1 MGRKAKRTTAPSS
14 DLPLSL
20 PAPPPKSTPP
30 SSTPQSSISE
40 VRSLYH
46 SLIAHFKTK
55 RKLRHRSETFHIA
68 LLKGDVK
75 HKLRTA
81 VAGLSDE
88 MPGSELQNVMRDFGD
103 GLAEILAGEIQD
115 ITVREE
121 FQLWMSETSALM
133 TSIGTEFHA
142 AVGEFLPSKAD
153 LSQEFRLS
161 ILEKAN
167 RSFADRL
174 APKGHHVM
182 DRSASR
188 KRGSW
193 LVAPQPSEDPKLG
206 NMSLDQIM
214 NFISETEEAQSEQL
228 DEFGLEV
235 AQFRKKLETAGSLD
249 RKVVPLVSAEWLHR
263 VAERQRLSTS

>member
-1 MGRKAKRTTAPSS
+1 MGRKAKRTAAPSS
-14 DLPLSL
+14 DPPSSLS
-20 PAPPPKSTPP
+20 PIPPKSIP
-30 SSTPQSSISE
+30 SPSNVQSCLSE

-55 RKLRHRSETFHIA
+55 RKLRHRNETFHIA

-75 HKLRTA
+75 HKLRSA
-81 VAGLSDE
+81 VAGLSGG
-88 MPGSELQNVMRDFGD
+88 MAPSELQNVMRDFGD

-121 FQLWMSETSALM
+121 FQAWMSETSALM
-133 TSIGTEFHA
+133 TTIGAEFHA
-142 AVGEFLPSKAD
+142 VAGEFLPAKAD

-174 APKGHHVM
+174 APKGHHSM
-182 DRSASR
+182 ERTASR

-193 LVAPQPSEDPKLG
+193 LVSPQPSEDPKLG

-214 NFISETEEAQSEQL
+214 SFISETEEPQTEQL

-235 AQFRKKLETAGSLD
+235 AQFRKKLETAGSLE

-263 VAERQRLSTS
+263 VTERQRLSTS